1 MIPCISLAL
10 VAALPVRAEAL
21 DLETAV
27 SLALEVHESPAIA
40 LAQAEQAKAQV
51 RAAWSRMLPT
61 VALSGTYRRRAFEVK
76 PSLGDGTTATIQA
89 KNALSAEA
97 SLGTTLFDASA
108 IPELQAARLRARA
121 QALSAEETARSLA
134 FETAEAFYAALA
146 ADRTL
151 AAAER
156 RLALAE
162 ATAENAQ
169 ARFAAGLV
177 GSGEKNRTQLD
188 QAEAAQ
194 VRAEA
199 ARAARLARLALGFL
213 VGATPAGELVAP
225 KAPAAAANG
234 AERPDVAAARLLM
247 QAAERATWTPWLS
260 MVPSLALDASLRA
273 TNETGFQNRVF
284 NWDVALTL
292 TWVLYDGGARYAEVD
307 LRNAQA
313 EAARLAAQALSRQA
327 ELEVERAAAELQA
340 SLQIAEQAQTR
351 ARVAEENREE
361 VEARFRQGLAS
372 ALEETDAAT
381 AAFAASVGLEQARFE
396 AAQAALSV
404 ARAAGG
410 WPTPRR
416 EPSRP

>member
-40 LAQAEQAKAQV
+40 LAEAEQAKAQV

-76 PSLGDGTTATIQA
+76 PSLGDGSTATIQA

-97 SLGTTLFDASA
+97 SLETTLFDASA
-108 IPELQAARLRARA
+108 IPELQAARLRSRA
-121 QALSAEETARSLA
+121 QTLSAEETARSLA

-194 VRAEA
+194 VQAEA
-199 ARAARLARLALGFL
+199 TRAARLARLALGFL

-225 KAPAAAANG
+225 KAPASAANG

-284 NWDVALTL
+284 NWDIALTL
-292 TWVLYDGGARYAEVD
+292 TWVLYDGGARYAQVD

-340 SLQIAEQAQTR
+340 SLLIAEQAQTR

-416 EPSRP
+416 ESPKP